1 MSEKLNLE
9 WIDFQSNVSQSFG
22 VFRHEDYLQDVTL
35 VTDDN
40 TQISAH
46 KLILSACSEY
56 FKGLFQTNAKHTY
69 PLVCLNDVD
78 GKMLGYILDYMYHGQ
93 VQILEESLDI
103 FIKVAQRFKLD
114 GIKVAKETGIGKADP
129 DKKTEREGNGGQD
142 RGGGGEY
149 YEGERPGPSGPAKE
163 TGIVKANPD
172 EKNSG
177 KTFNETSK
185 DKQNGEERQGVE
197 DIPTNQY
204 DLDVSKY
211 MKKCDDGKV
220 ECTFCGKMDYPPSK
234 VKRHIE
240 THFSGMNIVCQL
252 CHTVFKTR
260 ESLRVHMYRHK
271 YSPVLSTF

>member
-149 YEGERPGPSGPAKE
+149 YEGERPRPPGPVTHRPADYAANLGKIHIITIFRHPQCSVHPPCCRSRPLKSEKLRLLPSHPGSE
-163 TGIVKANPD
+163 T
-172 EKNSG
+172 
-177 KTFNETSK
+177 
-185 DKQNGEERQGVE
+185 ER
-197 DIPTNQY
+197 
-204 DLDVSKY
+204 
-211 MKKCDDGKV
+211 
-220 ECTFCGKMDYPPSK
+220 
-234 VKRHIE
+234 
-240 THFSGMNIVCQL
+240 FSVQ
-252 CHTVFKTR
+252 
-260 ESLRVHMYRHK
+260 
-271 YSPVLSTF
+271 